1 MVNAASGALVET
13 EVDVNKPFAVNFVV
27 AAKRSRKIQRVF
39 VSPEDRY
46 YYLEADAFRKE
57 FVDGVKVSAVVGGQE
72 IEMDAKKTVT
82 DAWKDV
88 SKAVRASRTGDAGQ
102 ASGAGAGAAGQA
114 GAGARTRKGVRK
126 LPLED
131 GQIFKVLVNGY
142 SGNSADE
149 MLVPVNE
156 ESKVVDQA
164 MAERLIEVNKSLQ
177 EDKIALQEDKKLLL
191 EEKRIL
197 TKERESLVEEKKDL
211 LKERK
216 SLIDEAES
224 LKRKLDE
231 IHTANTESKKRPA
244 AGRSVLNIL
253 AGVIVG
259 LVAGAVVSAAVLKP
273 GPASAGRPGTE
284 QSAVAATE
292 SGGTVAATE
301 SGGTAD
307 AAESDGAAKADLAEE
322 NAQLKAA
329 NEELEK
335 SNEEMMTKLGEKQKE
350 YDAMVEEKNAEIAKL
365 QAYIDSNGEDGAA
378 DATGGAGA
386 AEADGSSG
394 AGGSGAAEADGSSG
408 AGGSGSAEADG
419 SSGTT
424 GSGNE
429 RKVDSSLIMDADSWV
444 EIVSAEDGS
453 GKTVKYSPVSE
464 YNDGV
469 IVSFKQGSKSSFSAA
484 VPEGYSTLSF
494 DIGHIM
500 DSGKFDLH
508 FKVLV
513 DGVAR
518 EDVGG
523 TVKYTESPRHFDV
536 TGLKAD
542 QVVTFEFDSDTYYV
556 GEHVK
561 YGMTNMVLR

>member
-1 MVNAASGALVET
+1 M
-13 EVDVNKPFAVNFVV
+13 AV
-27 AAKRSRKIQRVF
+27 
-39 VSPEDRY
+39 
-46 YYLEADAFRKE
+46 
-57 FVDGVKVSAVVGGQE
+57 
-72 IEMDAKKTVT
+72 
-82 DAWKDV
+82 
-88 SKAVRASRTGDAGQ
+88 
-102 ASGAGAGAAGQA
+102 
-114 GAGARTRKGVRK
+114 
-126 LPLED
+126 
-131 GQIFKVLVNGY
+131 
-142 SGNSADE
+142 
-149 MLVPVNE
+149 
-156 ESKVVDQA
+156 
-164 MAERLIEVNKSLQ
+164 
-177 EDKIALQEDKKLLL
+177 
-191 EEKRIL
+191 
-197 TKERESLVEEKKDL
+197 
-211 LKERK
+211 
-216 SLIDEAES
+216 
-224 LKRKLDE
+224 
-231 IHTANTESKKRPA
+231 
-244 AGRSVLNIL
+244 
-253 AGVIVG
+253 
-259 LVAGAVVSAAVLKP
+259 
-273 GPASAGRPGTE
+273 
-284 QSAVAATE
+284 TE

-335 SNEEMMTKLGEKQKE
+335 SNEELMTKLGEKQKE
-350 YDAMVEEKNAEIAKL
+350 YDAMVEEKDAEIAKL

-378 DATGGAGA
+378 DATGGAG
-386 AEADGSSG
+386 SG
-394 AGGSGAAEADGSSG
+394 EADGSSG

-556 GEHVK
+556 GEYVK